1 MESANPWERLAEGA
15 EGRTRVAEQADSG
28 AITRLLEH
36 APYTHIHADW
46 HYPSEWL
53 DSPTFVIV
61 PESAGSGGR
70 RSFSSRL
77 FGDHGPLAG
86 CLAVAADPGPAAWVR
101 VAGIADA
108 ARGLELMAL
117 MLAAIVAPLREANV
131 SQIAWLLVEG
141 WPEMWLPD
149 LGFEKI
155 NEVVTYSK
163 LGTNSPRASQPDGL
177 DIRPVRTS
185 DLTALAEIESRAFE
199 PLWRHSEWSLSLARQ
214 QAISFDVAWLGESPV
229 GFQFSTPTL
238 QGAHL
243 SRITVDPVVQSCG
256 VGSAVLAHALE
267 GYAQRGIPLVTLNTQ
282 LDNVVSQRLYEKFG
296 FQRSSESFPVYSVS
310 L

>member
-1 MESANPWERLAEGA
+1 MESANPWERLAEGIEA
-15 EGRTRVAEQADSG
+15 EIRIADQADSG

-53 DSPTFVIV
+53 GSPTFVIV
-61 PESAGSGGR
+61 PESAAGGR

-86 CLAVAADPGPAAWVR
+86 CLAVAADPEPAAWTR
-101 VAGIADA
+101 VAAIADTV
-108 ARGLELMAL
+108 RGSELMAL
-117 MLAAIVAPLREANV
+117 MLSAIVAPLREANV
-131 SQIAWLLVEG
+131 SQIAWLLVEE

-163 LGTNSPRASQPDGL
+163 LGTNPPRISLPDGL
-177 DIRPVRTS
+177 EIRPVKTS
-185 DLTALAEIESRAFE
+185 DLAVLAEIESRAFE
-199 PLWRHSEWSLSLARQ
+199 PLWRHSERGLSLARQ

-243 SRITVDPVVQSCG
+243 SRITIAPEMQGSG

-267 GYAQRGIPLVTLNTQ
+267 GYAQKGISWITLNTQ